1 MPLFFLFC
9 LFCLFLLFLY
19 FLPFP
24 SFFPLLLLPFTRPS
38 PLLSSL
44 FSFFALSPSY
54 SFFIHI
60 HTLVSLLPL
69 SSHSTHSHL
78 SLRHFHTHSLS
89 LFLIHSFTHTQN
101 TPFVINTDR
110 TMRFFSKHSSANIAA
125 SYLAPNG
132 LSLSV
137 ATTKNRQPRRYG
149 PGTVLHG
156 QVNLTL
162 SKPILRPCLL
172 RVVFSCIS
180 TLDSTTAE
188 AEDLSSTPLAPS
200 TTLFE
205 VEHLLIDNQTLPA
218 CGRHAPLHFCIKLPL
233 CNYPPSME
241 EGDRSVKYTLQTIL
255 SFDAD
260 LANGSIVKTSTSST
274 PVNILYVPH
283 VSYAAAMVGSGG
295 VGGGHQTRP
304 VVANAA
310 AVATASYRPSA
321 GSAPLH
327 ETHGHLTVDSRSSAE
342 GFKTINASIQSK
354 TSVCIGDH
362 ASMVLKVEN
371 NSDITLQAIRLALV
385 RQISFPSHSG
395 SPKVADNLA
404 SSSHSVYTSFP
415 NPISTTV
422 HTATIPVAKVSN
434 RNSTWTQQ
442 LQFRIP
448 SHLNLLPSINQSI
461 TPLLNVEYFIVPS
474 LPIPQRQGGF
484 VSRLAASTRKR
495 PSLDLSIFHS
505 HASSSSGSR
514 ANESTHH
521 LLSTSPPSSFDMQAS
536 SSKSPTDLQIAPIPI
551 TLTSVPAFSDGRK
564 CSRPIP
570 HHLEVEDRPTFVRD
584 RFEEEMIKQL
594 SSLESLVMDD
604 GDDDDL
610 DIDLL
615 VEEACRRRSRHR
627 RDGSSSEDSDD
638 AVEEEDVDEEDEEDD
653 PRFMSR
659 VPPRFRQPYRL
670 SSLPITA
677 MGNSSGLGTPPPSP
691 PYHLVKAMSDESM
704 MMVQTM
710 RERSV
715 TRNRA
720 TSNPI
725 TNAAAALP
733 SIAAASIALGGR
745 GGRRSTLGPQSCGG
759 LSKDLLMDLHQ
770 SKEQQPRSPI

>member
-1 MPLFFLFC
+1 
-9 LFCLFLLFLY
+9 
-19 FLPFP
+19 
-24 SFFPLLLLPFTRPS
+24 
-38 PLLSSL
+38 
-44 FSFFALSPSY
+44 
-54 SFFIHI
+54 
-60 HTLVSLLPL
+60 
-69 SSHSTHSHL
+69 
-78 SLRHFHTHSLS
+78 
-89 LFLIHSFTHTQN
+89 
-101 TPFVINTDR
+101 
-110 TMRFFSKHSSANIAA
+110 
-125 SYLAPNG
+125 
-132 LSLSV
+132 
-137 ATTKNRQPRRYG
+137 
-149 PGTVLHG
+149 
-156 QVNLTL
+156 
-162 SKPILRPCLL
+162 
-172 RVVFSCIS
+172 
-180 TLDSTTAE
+180 
-188 AEDLSSTPLAPS
+188 
-200 TTLFE
+200 
-205 VEHLLIDNQTLPA
+205 
-218 CGRHAPLHFCIKLPL
+218 
-233 CNYPPSME
+233 
-241 EGDRSVKYTLQTIL
+241 
-255 SFDAD
+255 
-260 LANGSIVKTSTSST
+260 
-274 PVNILYVPH
+274 
-283 VSYAAAMVGSGG
+283 
-295 VGGGHQTRP
+295 
-304 VVANAA
+304 
-310 AVATASYRPSA
+310 
-321 GSAPLH
+321 
-327 ETHGHLTVDSRSSAE
+327 
-342 GFKTINASIQSK
+342 
-354 TSVCIGDH
+354 
-362 ASMVLKVEN
+362 MVLKVEN

-395 SPKVADNLA
+395 SPKVAGNLA

-434 RNSTWTQQ
+434 SNSTWTQQ

-448 SHLNLLPSINQSI
+448 SNLNLLPSINQSI

-484 VSRLAASTRKR
+484 VSRLAAT
-495 PSLDLSIFHS
+495 
-505 HASSSSGSR
+505 
-514 ANESTHH
+514 
-521 LLSTSPPSSFDMQAS
+521 S
-536 SSKSPTDLQIAPIPI
+536 SSKSPTVLQIAPTPI
-551 TLTSVPAFSDGRK
+551 TLTSVPAYSDGRK

-584 RFEEEMIKQL
+584 RFEEEMIQQL

-745 GGRRSTLGPQSCGG
+745 GERRSTLGPQSCGG

-770 SKEQQPRSPI
+770 SKEQQPRSSI